1 MTTAEILE
9 SARNLSADEQLHL
22 IDSLFDMLD
31 QPDPAIQAAWA
42 VESQDRLAAF
52 ERGDLAAGP
61 VDGLLVQMRAQY

>member
-9 SARNLSADEQLHL
+9 SARKLGADEQLRL

-42 VESQDRLAAF
+42 IEAQDRLAAF

-61 VDGLLVQMRAQY
+61 VDELLVQMRRRC

>member
-9 SARNLSADEQLHL
+9 SARKLGAHEQLRL

-42 VESQDRLAAF
+42 AEAQDRLMAF

-61 VDGLLVQMRAQY
+61 VDGLLVQMRAI

>member
-9 SARNLSADEQLHL
+9 SARKLGADEQLRL

-42 VESQDRLAAF
+42 IEAQDRLAAF

-61 VDGLLVQMRAQY
+61 VDALLVQMRAQC